1 MGLFDRITRLFSN
14 KTEKRSASY
23 VNPSLY
29 FANVGSGAV
38 VTKETAMGFTPVYNA
53 VKLLSES
60 ISQIPLEICEKTSNG
75 DIIKRID
82 HPLSRILTQN
92 PNPNQTKVSFF
103 SKVIIDLC
111 LDGNS
116 YVYIERNGAGT
127 PIDLYCM
134 DADNIEVHKNEKDI
148 VYSNRKDGS
157 TYTSQEILHFK
168 TLSYDGY
175 VGISP
180 ISQCKNA
187 IGWGL
192 AVETYGNTF
201 FRNGAKLSGVLSTD
215 RQMSELSLERL
226 KTSFQEQYSNL
237 NDANK
242 TLVLEEGLKFQ
253 SVAISNEQAQF
264 LSSRDMAIQEVARVY
279 NIPPHML
286 KDLSKSSFN
295 NIEQQSTEFVRYSVQ
310 PYLSNLEA
318 EMNLKLF
325 KSSEQGKL
333 FTNFDANGLLRG
345 SPNDRGSFYDKM
357 VKVGA
362 MTINEVR
369 ERENM
374 NMVEGGDE
382 LYVSNQIQPIADADD
397 PEPDPIIDEPPTNG
411 EASDE
416 TIESMLKLQKK

>member
-1 MGLFDRITRLFSN
+1 MGIFDRITRIFSSN
-14 KTEKRSASY
+14 TDKRASAF
-23 VNPSLY
+23 VNPNLY
-29 FANVGSGAV
+29 FRNVTSGAV
-38 VTKETAMGFTPVYNA
+38 VTKQTAMGFTPIYNA

-60 ISQIPLEICEKTSNG
+60 ISQIPLEICEKTPSG
-75 DIIKRID
+75 DIIKRPD
-82 HPLSRILTQN
+82 HTLSRILTQN
-92 PNPNQTKVSFF
+92 PNKNQTKVSFF
-103 SKVIIDLC
+103 SKVIVDLC

-134 DADNIEVHKNEKDI
+134 NADNVELIHKDGDI
-148 VYSNRKDGS
+148 IYSNKKDGKA
-157 TYTSQEILHFK
+157 YTSQEILHFK
-168 TLSYDGY
+168 TLSTDGY

-180 ISQCKNA
+180 ITQCKNA

-226 KTSFQEQYSNL
+226 KTSFQEQYANL

-253 SVAISNEQAQF
+253 QVSISNEQAQF

-325 KSSEQGKL
+325 KQNEQGKM

-345 SPNDRGSFYDKM
+345 SPNDRASFYDKM

-374 NMVEGGDE
+374 NRVDGGDE
-382 LYVSNQIQPIADADD
+382 LYVSNQIQPIADVDD
-397 PEPDPIIDEPPTNG
+397 EDDQPKTNG
-411 EASDE
+411 EASSE
-416 TIESMLKLQKK
+416 TLENMLNIKN